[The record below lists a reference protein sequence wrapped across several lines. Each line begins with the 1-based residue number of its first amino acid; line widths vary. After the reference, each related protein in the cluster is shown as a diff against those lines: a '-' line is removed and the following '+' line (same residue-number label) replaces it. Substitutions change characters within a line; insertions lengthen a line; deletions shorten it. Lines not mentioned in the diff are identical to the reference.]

1 MTRSGEAD
9 KGGQGALAAAA
20 EDKTKVPLSCFQI
33 EGCVEVSE
41 L

>member
-1 MTRSGEAD
+1 MHRWGEGQ
-9 KGGQGALAAAA
+9 GGQDALEATSG
-20 EDKTKVPLSCFQI
+20 KTKVSFSCFQI

>member
-1 MTRSGEAD
+1 MTHAGEVD
-9 KGGQGALAAAA
+9 PGGQDALAAAA
-20 EDKTKVPLSCFQI
+20 GKTKVSLSCFQI